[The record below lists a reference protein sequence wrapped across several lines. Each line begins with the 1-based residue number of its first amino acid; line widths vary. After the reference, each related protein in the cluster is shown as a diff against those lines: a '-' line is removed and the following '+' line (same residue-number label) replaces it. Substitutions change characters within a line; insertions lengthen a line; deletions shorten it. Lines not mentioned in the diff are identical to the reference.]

1 MFIATAGESTA
12 TTSASSSEPLGIPD
26 NDGVFVNVGITT
38 WHESQVET
46 VTRVE
51 QEPETTT
58 LSNHHHTSFNV
69 PVNVTSFIKSNATFV
84 AAIVA
89 AVILVGLISLII
101 LLMVIMLIWRAR
113 HREEKSTTNVYE
125 DPNAMTL
132 RAPVPVP
139 GDDLH
144 QR

>member
-1 MFIATAGESTA
+1 MSGEPTST
-12 TTSASSSEPLGIPD
+12 TGVKSSQPMGIPD
-26 NDGVFVNVGITT
+26 NDGVFVNVPITT
-38 WHESQVET
+38 QQEFQMT
-46 VTRVE
+46 TTRVE
-51 QEPETTT
+51 QESKMSTT
-58 LSNHHHTSFNV
+58 LNDHHHTSFNV
-69 PVNVTSFIKSNATFV
+69 PVNVTSFIKSNVTLV

-89 AVILVGLISLII
+89 AMILVGLISLII
-101 LLMVIMLIWRAR
+101 LLVVIMLIWRAR
-113 HREEKSTTNVYE
+113 HRGEKNTTNIYE

>member
-1 MFIATAGESTA
+1 M
-12 TTSASSSEPLGIPD
+12 
-26 NDGVFVNVGITT
+26 
-38 WHESQVET
+38 
-46 VTRVE
+46 
-51 QEPETTT
+51 
-58 LSNHHHTSFNV
+58 
-69 PVNVTSFIKSNATFV
+69 

-89 AVILVGLISLII
+89 AVILVGLISLVI

-113 HREEKSTTNVYE
+113 YRGEKNTTNVYE

-144 QR
+144 QRYHNYVIILTTLIISYRHRYMQLVA